1 MHFHVLAFSQQPNA
15 QLQFAHTAALG
26 EPRAM
31 TLRTNA
37 TLHVKGALSV
47 VGNVDY
53 GRNNPVR
60 ERKEYTQYHT
70 CTPSSPHSSK
80 SVPAP
85 FPLLPHS

>member
-31 TLRTNA
+31 TLRTNT

-60 ERKEYTQYHT
+60 ARKENTHAHMHT
-70 CTPSSPHSSK
+70 ILSPQH
-80 SVPAP
+80 
-85 FPLLPHS
+85 